1 MVEAIERTCSIE
13 RALMNVDTIFHLG
26 YNSFQRVNL
35 ISFQVWFLFS
45 LDEPHALSLSWD
57 GPRIQRNWHY
67 LTISVTRLGLLPGS
81 SQFHNSIKLE
91 ERNASSSKC
100 LLKLLLFV
108 HGVMS
113 VSLNVLGSFLPF
125 LSETA
130 GPTNQRDRKP
140 HMFRCSDSERY
151 FVKDISLWFSFWAS
165 EMEGRSGYSVLCLLA
180 GISMTEELLRVIVTS
195 VTMSLLRLE
204 PLLRAFL
211 LCGVMGS
218 VLCKVNI

>member
-1 MVEAIERTCSIE
+1 MLAESLSMWTFSEVGSTKTKVKSPWTLGKKKWTLVPFL
-13 RALMNVDTIFHLG
+13 ALSRPVFSFI
-26 YNSFQRVNL
+26 SFQ
-35 ISFQVWFLFS
+35 FQVWFLFS

-113 VSLNVLGSFLPF
+113 VSLSWDLSFHFYLKLREQPTKGTDSHICF
-125 LSETA
+125 ALLTLS
-130 GPTNQRDRKP
+130 
-140 HMFRCSDSERY
+140 
-151 FVKDISLWFSFWAS
+151 
-165 EMEGRSGYSVLCLLA
+165 
-180 GISMTEELLRVIVTS
+180 VI
-195 VTMSLLRLE
+195 L
-204 PLLRAFL
+204 
-211 LCGVMGS
+211 
-218 VLCKVNI
+218 

>member
-1 MVEAIERTCSIE
+1 MDDGEEEMGFGAFPCIISTGFFFDFFSGLVPIFLGWATCT
-13 RALMNVDTIFHLG
+13 VFVLG
-26 YNSFQRVNL
+26 WPKNTEKL
-35 ISFQVWFLFS
+35 T
-45 LDEPHALSLSWD
+45 LSY
-57 GPRIQRNWHY
+57 Y

-113 VSLNVLGSFLPF
+113 VSLNFLRSFLPF

-130 GPTNQRDRKP
+130 GPTNQGDRKP

-165 EMEGRSGYSVLCLLA
+165 KMEGRSGYSVLCLLA

-204 PLLRAFL
+204 PLHRASL
-211 LCGVMGS
+211 LCGFMGS